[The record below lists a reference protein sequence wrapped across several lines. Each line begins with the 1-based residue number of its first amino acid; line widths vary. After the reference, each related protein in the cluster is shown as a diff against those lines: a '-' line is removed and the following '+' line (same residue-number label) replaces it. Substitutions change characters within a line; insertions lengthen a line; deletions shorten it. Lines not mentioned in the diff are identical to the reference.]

1 MYESEGFIE
10 GIKSKIQQVGGE
22 VVEVIESANI
32 IIAKIPEDKVGIIR
46 QIPGVTLVGKDEPMV
61 EATWETSKHIT
72 DMGVLDFH
80 KFGNKG
86 DGIKIAIVDGG
97 VDYNHPAIKNNY
109 KGGYNVLTG
118 KTDAMDVDGHG
129 TACAGLAAADESV
142 PPIIGMAPHADIYGV
157 KVGSLSAGFAASRT
171 VKGVAW
177 AVENNMNVIS
187 ISLGGSASSSV
198 YYDSIFR
205 KAKEKGIIVVAAAGS
220 RGDSFVM
227 SPGRCIDSIAVSGIG
242 KHDTILYSNW
252 GPQIDVCALSNMA
265 VTTKLGGGVKYFYG
279 TSAATPII
287 AGIMALLRKK
297 YPTKSANDLAAVMYG
312 LCKDLGE
319 PGKDIYYG
327 HGVPIL
333 SAQEVSKFPVTIKS
347 YPTGATIRIV

>member
-46 QIPGVTLVGKDEPMV
+46 QVPGVTLVGKDEPMV

-86 DGIKIAIVDGG
+86 DGIKIAIIDGG

-118 KTDAMDVDGHG
+118 TTDAMDVDGHG

-157 KVGSLSAGFAASRT
+157 KVGSLSAGFSAVKTA
-171 VKGVAW
+171 KGVAW
-177 AVENNMNVIS
+177 AFENNMNVIS
-187 ISLGGSASSSV
+187 ISLGGPRTSSV
-198 YYDSIFR
+198 YYDTILK

-220 RGDSFVM
+220 GGDSYVM
-227 SPGRCIDSIAVSGIG
+227 SPARCEDAIAVSGIG
-242 KHDTILYSNW
+242 KLDTIKYSNW
-252 GPQIDVCALSNMA
+252 GSQVDVCALSNMS
-265 VTTKLGGGVKYFYG
+265 VTTKLGGGIRYFYG
-279 TSAATPII
+279 TSSATPII
-287 AGIMALLRKK
+287 AGVMALLRKK
-297 YPTKSANDLAAVMYG
+297 YPTKSVDDLAAVMYN

-333 SAQEVSKFPVTIKS
+333 SAQAVSGFSVTISS
-347 YPTGATIRIV
+347 YPKDATIRVV